1 MTKVFKNI
9 LISLCGMFAFLFAGF
24 FFVGCSVDYS
34 KISLVADKQSI
45 ELEVGESAEVIF
57 TIQNYQNGFSNKIQI
72 NPRSDGQTAVFS
84 ASSPVY
90 ISKDQIKVTI
100 TGVAGGF
107 GELSVS
113 TLEGGKEC
121 SVSVYVDQYS
131 SSMEFDDTVLYVSN
145 KTEFIP
151 SPSQFIFDDHTTHKE
166 LSYYYLETKSDINFN
181 TYTLTNLDFENSL
194 ASFFDGVNY
203 AEATIQQFDKVK
215 LVKTDENSLILS
227 LNGVESEI
235 ALTSDFKFLAVYDY
249 SLNNE
254 DYDNI
259 VYDVATVNVLPDIN
273 ANVTGGYMD
282 INTGAVDFQPLDDDN
297 IVIVPNN
304 THMVQYLL
312 KIEMENSIADAPLKI
327 NKYQSNNYVDIDFY
341 NFETDEQ
348 EDKTVYYL
356 KISQN
361 AQTQANTDL
370 YFEIFYDIAQ
380 GIEDESVNVLKHYSI
395 EIQIAP
401 TALTVNGT
409 SEPERLILYNYYR
422 YPEFGW
428 NDLFLD
434 VISGYSSSPNY
445 EGVYFTFDQTY
456 LDIMYNGITINSGNE
471 RLFTDLSIPFRI
483 RGKLGINQI
492 SNLVVTVHLKSDI
505 LQDAEELTIDINCSI
520 IAGATSVLVDE
531 NYTGNYFYLDYNGG
545 SKNFD
550 LQIYADH
557 SFQYSTYTFLS
568 GVDVLDID
576 TNDDKPYTEVGD
588 RYYINLKL
596 TPKLT
601 GIGLY
606 RVYLDNGMPIELTF
620 NVVKT
625 LSSDTTNIQLTNSGN
640 EAVTEAYYSAEDG
653 ADFDNTLNI
662 EILNPSTKSDIT
674 FGNVAQFTI
683 TANVNSDGIKYVP
696 NENGYVAI
704 SKVNDYYRIS
714 TLENGM
720 TKITF
725 TLSGF
730 EIEDFRTR
738 AKEIKLYVNVSSYS
752 LIDEFYM
759 KNGDDYALNNTVYYV
774 IGGGELQKE
783 NESVTF
789 TPVANY
795 SNSMN
800 FYQYFFV
807 QEAFVD
813 IFENAKKNENV
824 ETEELYDYV
833 LNNDQIYTEIVYEK
847 YSRKFI
853 YFHAQYIYSYNGNS
867 SYSNA
872 ITTTEVK
879 VTKTY
884 VLNGQVK
891 SEIKN
896 IILQFESGLIFSA
909 SDFEYIDRNEIG
921 DVIATYTVEFSN
933 VYSVGLNGNFDVD
946 SFTYTNSLPS
956 EYSISLSANLRQRN
970 STMKYD
976 CKIQT
981 KLYQSVEGISLTT
994 SLSQLNFSNSNL
1006 NYSLG
1011 VYTYPT
1017 TSTNK
1022 SVRVEFIRTN
1032 GNPYVNMVEW
1042 DIENTDSENGVY
1054 TINLSCEDF
1063 FNENRNNIVNIEDY
1077 LTGKIYIYPSEW
1089 GDSYTSIDASL
1100 QPIVIDV
1107 QYRNGSKA
1115 NPYLLETAE
1124 DIININANETTLKSH
1139 YEISTVIDMSAVKD
1153 FTPIGILKVNGK
1165 NVLYGFSGS
1174 IIGTNSQAAITNIV
1188 VTENNFSAKVEKETI
1203 SGNVDILYTGLFAQ
1217 LNAPYKLDE
1226 DDPLSEVITP
1236 KIENV
1241 SFSGKFELDA
1251 DSRAYVSLL
1260 TAVNRGDLINVGVRI
1275 NESNINMRLIGS
1287 ALYYGAVAGINYGN
1301 IVQDFSKYDGTG
1313 YNYKIYTDKEIYVDE
1328 NGNNYVLDDSNTK
1341 VYVDKDKYAI
1351 DENGER
1357 IKYDEDGNVLLS
1369 SRDYTGQNT
1378 KNLAYYYGFVN
1389 INSFPA
1395 DVYAGGIVGA
1405 SSGVV
1410 KRISSSI
1417 LKLYGYSAYSAYTL
1431 ISVTETNNSVDYYD
1445 AYVGGAVGIATYN
1458 SGSSSLSEYL
1468 IDLDSPKSGNT
1479 ISNLLVGGEINTSTV
1494 ANHIDAVGG
1503 IVGFVDTLKVETIDV
1518 LDNTSRTFLRA
1529 KEYVGGIVGYDTY
1542 AENYGNYTNL
1552 GTGNVVE
1559 AVDDGRNNFYAS
1571 MIIKYKTLDNLPEDT
1586 TISKNAF
1593 FAVGNS
1599 TRNGRSYATFN
1610 FTVNTYL
1617 KRNYTQV
1624 KEEDVI
1630 STNSSSVS
1638 NYYGDYIILK
1648 ISNNETHIKNAYTF
1662 EFKEV
1667 NLDLEDSEYAMT
1679 QSSGSDLDVSV
1690 YFMYYFSVQ
1699 GRLNEEGYAG
1709 AQDEIEELNFITPNS
1724 SFYPFSLGSQDV
1736 NISSTNSNIL
1746 SVDVNGNLTVK
1757 GTGLATITLTS
1768 ILNVVQSR
1776 VIYIYIVNYFDKNV
1790 SSSIFYT
1797 SGSVNGV
1804 NITDGS
1810 NLNIYGN
1817 SNTNVHTVPTYNL
1830 SDGET
1835 YNGDK
1840 FTITTGGVLNYKNVS
1855 YNLTKNTQLAVS
1867 SAEKTKYNKTADTS
1881 IVNGKEYFVYDEE
1894 TGIYFLVENPVV
1906 EDIANYYEQEYFS
1919 SVQINKQTIVFFKDK
1934 TKNPVE
1940 GDVDTYRL
1948 TPMLKV
1954 VIQVGTEKY
1963 EFYYQLDNS
1972 TINLDVTYKESA
1984 TSIRTNSKYY
1994 SMQTN
1999 NTFKDTITVISTNKN
2014 ELVFYQIFDKNGVL
2028 VQNRLPENLTQ
2039 FDSSS
2044 DRESAWLNY
2053 MNTMSN
2059 ENDLFDIRFSSVG
2072 ENVFEFN
2079 CQINANSE
2087 KFLNRFDH
2095 DIYGEYTVHLYC
2107 SELENGVSYSFKLM
2121 LDEAEINYVSINNY
2135 SNYKDVSVADEVVV
2149 PSQRG
2154 MLEISID
2161 PVEAVFEEFT
2171 IKNNAVN
2178 YNDGAAEAIFTFA
2191 YEKINENASKE
2202 YVLVQTF
2209 GRFVNGTFSFT
2220 YKEMTDLF
2228 NSLNAEFEENEEQSS
2243 VNYTGKVYISYYM
2256 PSNNVDDGVDVGF
2269 DISVT
2274 YGNNG
2279 QYTMNSTTLL
2289 KTKLGSFAKLTF
2301 ADKQD
2306 RGGVYYVARGLSYN
2320 LNLSYY
2326 GFSEDQITIT
2336 STNDFIADVTN
2347 VGGNYVLNVTSE
2359 SINYSNDIGYKIE
2372 INTVASKIVDNVLIT
2387 TTDTLTLY
2395 VMEYV
2400 LNYAYADG
2408 VYEDIVKGMENGVIS
2423 DAIGNPYTLEFS
2435 IREFMEYDSSNAV
2448 VNKEV
2453 EDFISEMTQNIKWTV
2468 YLNDQPTELAENK
2481 VIRTDYY
2488 SINSYVVT
2496 PLRIYSAES
2505 DIYHFSA
2512 SANYNMRNGL
2522 YYYSAISTNA
2532 YPIYTE
2538 FSFDVHQQS
2547 TEDSPIPIETYEEFI
2562 DMKDNEWY
2570 ILLNDISLP
2579 SSESASA
2586 GGIEQFSPISA
2597 NIAGLDGN
2605 GYSLE
2610 MAGTYSYDTIS
2621 EFGIFASISEN
2632 TILQNV
2638 TVTLTH
2644 DVVVKLG
2651 VSTFNVGLLAAN
2663 NDGIITNCLVN
2674 SSTGAESLSVVCST
2688 ATQNSYV
2695 AGLVSNNSGY
2705 ITNSRSKINIY
2716 ANVNLAGFV
2725 GQNSGIISSSYYSSA
2740 TLKNQTNTTSEYTAG
2755 FVVVNSGEIHTSYVS
2770 GEMASNLMFYYGE
2783 ENSIQ
2788 SNNNITGFVYTN
2800 NGSVE
2805 DCYSN
2810 ITLRQSGAFASGFVF
2825 ENSGNIARCFST
2837 SVLESEQTSNYGF
2850 ARYNNDSNAIIEDC
2864 YYLSQKAVEVS
2875 DGQIVDINVS
2885 IGEIVL
2891 NENTDISPL
2900 NTYQFGKNGLEEFF
2914 SSYVVTEGREIS
2926 SVWFYNENVSDL
2938 NNFNGSVFNTG
2949 RLELVAPNIVAFSQ
2963 RELDRIETVVD
2974 EVTGATS
2981 AKYIYTYSANSNPLG
2996 SMYNPILISDAETME
3011 NYILQENNSASYN
3024 YSYYRLIADVDYSEY
3039 LYNSKLYTTKFMG
3052 YLEGNFM
3059 TVSGMSL
3066 VSSESMTS
3074 AGMFAELGSS
3084 SILDAVGTIMNFDFR
3099 PESISFANTD
3109 VVGAL
3114 VGKVDNGK
3122 IYNVNLSKSN
3132 TQQIVVNGKN
3142 IVGGAVGL
3150 ALGKYDIKNLYSQ
3163 YSAKA
3168 RYQAASNNFNS
3179 NVAVYSSYSF
3189 AGSLIGV
3196 VSGTGTVY
3204 NSKTDTA
3211 VSVLADKAGLL
3222 FGLIDQNATVEKIYV
3237 EMQSGMIVNAY
3248 SYGGLVVGESKG
3260 VVEDVEVVG
3269 LDGYEYFEGFK
3280 KIPSMPTA
3288 LGGYAG
3294 LISGGIISNVEITQS
3309 ISTSNQSSSDGV
3321 RYLGG
3326 LGGMVTGATEISN
3339 VTINA
3344 NLVGFMYVGGVIGYL
3359 NVPSNTVYFTDI
3371 NVSSNM
3377 YVYGHRLIESGIG
3390 GLVGYVGDSSIVSL
3404 DSSNIEGETDKF
3416 NTNTFK
3422 ISANSTIYLY
3432 NTSIE
3437 IFVGGIVGL
3446 NKSNISHSVLNTEI
3460 YLTGNNQALDMSQAY
3475 TNETLSAVVTK
3486 DEDTG
3491 IADLKIG
3498 TVKEEDKEY
3507 QTIFATSFSS
3517 TNTKYYCNISFETIN
3532 PIQKTGSY
3540 LRLNIYGSASMPED
3554 LNI

>member
-9 LISLCGMFAFLFAGF
+9 LISLCGVFAFLFAGF

-45 ELEVGESAEVIF
+45 ELEVGESTEIVF
-57 TIQNYQNGFSNKIQI
+57 TIENYQSGFSNKVQV
-72 NPRSDGQTAVFS
+72 NPRSDGQTAIFS
-84 ASSPVY
+84 ASDPVY
-90 ISKDQIKVTI
+90 ISKDQIKITI
-100 TGVAGGF
+100 TGTAGGY

-121 SVSVYVDQYS
+121 SVSVYVNQYS

-145 KTEFIP
+145 KTEFVP
-151 SPSQFIFDDHTTHKE
+151 DSSQFIFDNHTTHKE

-181 TYTLTNLDFENSL
+181 TYTLTDLDFENNL
-194 ASFFDGVNY
+194 ASFFDGINY
-203 AEATIQQFDKVK
+203 AEATIQKFDKVK
-215 LVKTDENSLILS
+215 LVKTDVNTLVLS
-227 LNGVESEI
+227 LNGVESQI
-235 ALTSDFKFLAVYDY
+235 PLTSDFKFLAVYDH

-254 DYDNI
+254 EYENI
-259 VYDVATVNVLPDIN
+259 VYDVATVYVLPDIN

-304 THMVQYLL
+304 THMIQYLL
-312 KIEMENSIADAPLKI
+312 KIEMENSIAEAPLKM

-341 NFETDEQ
+341 DYVADEQ

-380 GIEDESVNVLKHYSI
+380 GIEDESVNVVKQYSI

-428 NDLFLD
+428 NDLYLD

-471 RLFTDLSIPFRI
+471 RLFTDLNIPFKI
-483 RGKLGINQI
+483 RGKLGITQI

-505 LQDAEELTIDINCSI
+505 LQDADELTVDINCSI

-531 NYTGNYFYLDYNGG
+531 NYNGSYFYLDYSGG
-545 SKNFD
+545 KQNFD

-576 TNDDKPYTEVGD
+576 TNDDNPYTEVGD
-588 RYYINLKL
+588 RYYINLSL

-625 LSSDTTNIQLTNSGN
+625 LSSDTTSIQLTNSGN
-640 EAVTEAYYSAEDG
+640 EAVTEAYYSVEDG

-662 EILNPSTKSDIT
+662 EILNPSTKSDIS

-714 TLENGM
+714 TLDNGM

-759 KNGDDYALNNTVYYV
+759 RNGDDYALNNTVYYV
-774 IGGGELQKE
+774 IGGGNLQKE
-783 NESVTF
+783 NESVTL

-795 SNSMN
+795 SDSMN
-800 FYQYFFV
+800 FYQYFYS

-813 IFENAKKNENV
+813 IFENAKKNNNV

-833 LNNDQIYTEIVYEK
+833 LSSDQIYTEIVYEK

-853 YFHAQYIYSYNGNS
+853 YFYAQYIYSYNGNS
-867 SYSNA
+867 SYSTA

-884 VLNGQVK
+884 VENGQVK
-891 SEIKN
+891 TEIKN
-896 IILQFESGLIFSA
+896 IILQLESGLIFSA

-921 DVIATYTVEFSN
+921 DVLATYTVEFSN

-981 KLYQSVEGISLTT
+981 SLYQSVEGISLTT

-1042 DIENTDSENGVY
+1042 EIENTDSENGVY

-1077 LTGKIYIYPSEW
+1077 LTGRIYIYPSEW

-1124 DIININANETTLKSH
+1124 DIVNINANETTLKSH
-1139 YEISTVIDMSAVKD
+1139 YEISTVIDMSAVKN
-1153 FTPIGILKVNGK
+1153 FVPIGILNVNGK

-1174 IIGTNSQAAITNIV
+1174 IIGTNSQAAITNIAV
-1188 VTENNFSAKVEKETI
+1188 SENNFSAKVEKETV
-1203 SGNVDILYTGLFAQ
+1203 SGNFDILYAGLFAQ
-1217 LNAPYKLDE
+1217 INSSYKLDE

-1241 SFSGKFELDA
+1241 SFSGKFELNA
-1251 DSRAYVSLL
+1251 NSRAYVSLL
-1260 TAVNRGDLINVGVRI
+1260 TAVNRGELVNVGVKI
-1275 NESNINMRLIGS
+1275 NESNINMNLKDS
-1287 ALYYGAVAGINYGN
+1287 ALYYGAVAAVNYGN
-1301 IVQDFSKYDGTG
+1301 IIQDFTKYDGTG
-1313 YNYKIYTDKEIYVDE
+1313 YNYKVYNDSQIYVDG
-1328 NGNNYVLDDSNTK
+1328 NGNDYILDDSNTK
-1341 VYVDKDKYAI
+1341 VYVDKEKYAI
-1351 DENGER
+1351 DENGNR

-1389 INSFPA
+1389 INSVPSEI
-1395 DVYAGGIVGA
+1395 YAGGIVGA

-1410 KRISSSI
+1410 ERVSSSL

-1431 ISVTETNNSVDYYD
+1431 ISVTEKNNSVDYHY
-1445 AYVGGAVGIATYN
+1445 AYVGGAVGVATYN
-1458 SGSSSLSEYL
+1458 AGTSSISGYL
-1468 IDLDSPKSGNT
+1468 IDLDTPRSGNT
-1479 ISNLLVGGEINTSTV
+1479 ISNLLVGGEINTSTLS
-1494 ANHIDAVGG
+1494 NHIDAAGG
-1503 IVGFVDTLKVETIDV
+1503 IVGFVDTLEVATIDV
-1518 LDNTSRTFLRA
+1518 INNTSRVFVRA
-1529 KEYVGGIVGYDTY
+1529 KEYAGGIAGYDTY
-1542 AENYGNYTNL
+1542 AEDYGNYTNF
-1552 GTGNVVE
+1552 GTGNVIE

-1571 MIIKYKTLDNLPEDT
+1571 MIIKYKTLENLPADT
-1586 TISKNAF
+1586 TIAKNSF

-1610 FTVNTYL
+1610 FAVYTYL

-1624 KEEDVI
+1624 DKDDLV
-1630 STNSSSVS
+1630 STNSSSVT
-1638 NYYGDYIILK
+1638 NYYGDYIILN
-1648 ISNNETHIKNAYTF
+1648 ISNNEVHINNSYTF

-1667 NLDLEDSEYAMT
+1667 NLNLEESEYAMT
-1679 QSSGSDLDVSV
+1679 QNGKDNIDVSV
-1690 YFMYYFSVQ
+1690 YFLYYFSVQ
-1699 GRLNEEGYAG
+1699 GRLNEDGYAG
-1709 AQDEIEELNFITPNS
+1709 AQDEIEDLNFITPNS
-1724 SFYPFSLGSQDV
+1724 DFYPFSLGSQDV

-1776 VIYIYIVNYFDKNV
+1776 VIYIYIVNYFDKDV

-1797 SGSVNGV
+1797 SGNVNGV
-1804 NITDGS
+1804 SISDES
-1810 NLNIYGN
+1810 NLYIYGN
-1817 SNTNVHTVPTYNL
+1817 SSSNIYTVPTYNL
-1830 SDGET
+1830 SDGKT
-1835 YNGDK
+1835 YNGDS
-1840 FTITTGGVLNYKNVS
+1840 FTVTKDGVLNYKNVS
-1855 YNLTKNTQLAVS
+1855 YNLTKNTQVAVS
-1867 SAEKTKYNKTADTS
+1867 SVDKTEYIKTSDTS
-1881 IVNGKEYFVYDEE
+1881 IVDGKEYFVYDEE
-1894 TGIYFLVENPVV
+1894 TGVYTLVAEPVV
-1906 EDIANYYEQEYFS
+1906 EDIGNYYEQQYYS

-1934 TKNPVE
+1934 TKYPAD
-1940 GDVDTYRL
+1940 GDIDEYTM

-1954 VIQVGTEKY
+1954 VIQVGDEKY
-1963 EFYYQLDNS
+1963 EFYYELENS
-1972 TINLDVTYKESA
+1972 TINFNVVYKETA
-1984 TSIRTNSKYY
+1984 TSIRTNSKFY

-1999 NTFKDTITVISTNKN
+1999 NTFKDTITVVSTNKN
-2014 ELVFYQIFDKNGVL
+2014 EMVFYDIFYNGVS
-2028 VQNRLPENLTQ
+2028 VQNRLPNDLTQ
-2039 FDSSS
+2039 FDTASN
-2044 DRESAWLNY
+2044 REEAWLNY
-2053 MNTMSN
+2053 MNTMN
-2059 ENDLFDIRFSSVG
+2059 NQKDLFDIQFSRVG

-2079 CQINANSE
+2079 CQINVNSD
-2087 KFLNRFDH
+2087 KFLNRFEE
-2095 DIYGEYTVHLYC
+2095 DIYGEYTVYLYC
-2107 SELENGVSYSFKLM
+2107 NELTEGVSYSFKLI
-2121 LDEAEINYVSINNY
+2121 LDEAEINYISINNY
-2135 SNYKDVSVADEVVV
+2135 SNYKDVSVSDEVVV

-2161 PVEAVFEEFT
+2161 PVEAVFEEFS
-2171 IKNNAVN
+2171 IKNNAIN
-2178 YNDGAAEAIFTFA
+2178 YNDGATEAIFTFA

-2202 YVLVQTF
+2202 YVLLQTF
-2209 GRFVNGTFSFT
+2209 GRFVDGTFSFT

-2228 NSLNAEFEENEEQSS
+2228 ASLNAQFEDENAS

-2256 PSNNVDDGVDVGF
+2256 PSNNVDDSADVGF
-2269 DISVT
+2269 DVSVT
-2274 YGNNG
+2274 YGNEG
-2279 QYTMNSTTLL
+2279 QYSMDSTILL
-2289 KTKLGSFAKLTF
+2289 KTKLGSYAKLTF
-2301 ADKQD
+2301 ADKED
-2306 RGGVYYVARGLSYN
+2306 LGGVYYVARGLSYN

-2336 STNDFIADVTN
+2336 STNDFVADVSN

-2372 INTVASKIVDNVLIT
+2372 INTVASKVVDNVLIT

-2400 LNYAYADG
+2400 LNYVYVDG
-2408 VYEDIVKGMENGVIS
+2408 VYEDIVKGMEDGIIS
-2423 DAIGNPYTLEFS
+2423 DAIGNPYTLEFA
-2435 IREFMEYDSSNAV
+2435 IRDFMEYDSSNAV

-2468 YLNDQPTELAENK
+2468 YLNDNPTELAQNK
-2481 VIRTDYY
+2481 TIRTDYY

-2496 PLRIYSAES
+2496 PLRIYDAES

-2512 SANYNMRNGL
+2512 SANYSMRNGL
-2522 YYYSAISTNA
+2522 YYYSDVSTNSN
-2532 YPIYTE
+2532 PIYTE

-2547 TEDSPIPIETYEEFI
+2547 TEDSPIPIENYEEFI
-2562 DMKDNEWY
+2562 DMQDGEWY
-2570 ILLNDISLP
+2570 ILLNDITLP
-2579 SSESASA
+2579 GNESAAVS
-2586 GGIEQFSPISA
+2586 GIEQFSPITA

-2605 GYSLE
+2605 GYALE

-2621 EFGIFASISEN
+2621 DFGVFASVSEN
-2632 TILQNV
+2632 TVLQNV
-2638 TVTLTH
+2638 TVTLTN
-2644 DVVVKLG
+2644 DVVIKLSS
-2651 VSTFNVGLLAAN
+2651 STFNVGLLASTN
-2663 NDGIITNCLVN
+2663 NGIITNCLVD
-2674 SSTGAESLSVVCST
+2674 SSTGSEGLSVVCLTT
-2688 ATQNSYV
+2688 AQNSYV
-2695 AGLVSNNSGY
+2695 AGLVSNNTGH
-2705 ITNSRSKINIY
+2705 ITNSRSKINIF

-2725 GQNSGIISSSYYSSA
+2725 GQNSGIISSSYYSSS

-2755 FVVVNSGEIHTSYVS
+2755 FVVLNSGEIHTSYVS
-2770 GEMASNLMFYYGE
+2770 GEMTSNLMFYYGE

-2825 ENSGNIARCFST
+2825 ENTGNIARCFST

-2850 ARYNNDSNAIIEDC
+2850 ARYNSDEKAVIEDC
-2864 YYLSQKAVEVS
+2864 YYLSQSNVRVS
-2875 DGQIVDINVS
+2875 DSQTVDINVS

-2891 NENTDISPL
+2891 DEKTDISPL
-2900 NTYQFGKNGLEEFF
+2900 NTYQFGKGGLEEFF
-2914 SSYVVTEGREIS
+2914 SSYVVAEGRDIS
-2926 SVWFYNENVSDL
+2926 SVWFYNENASDL
-2938 NNFNGSVFNTG
+2938 SNFNGSVFNTG

-2974 EVTGATS
+2974 SATGATS
-2981 AKYIYTYSANSNPLG
+2981 AKYIYTYTSNSNPLG
-2996 SMYNPILISDAETME
+2996 SVYNPILISDAETME
-3011 NYILQENNSASYN
+3011 NYILQENNTANYN
-3024 YSYYRLIADVDYSEY
+3024 YSYYRLISDIDYSEY

-3052 YLEGNFM
+3052 YIEGNFM
-3059 TVSGMSL
+3059 SVSGMAL
-3066 VSSESMTS
+3066 VSSEAMTS

-3084 SILDAVGTIMNFDFR
+3084 SILDAVGTIMNFDFN
-3099 PESISFANTD
+3099 PQSISFANTD

-3122 IYNVNLSKSN
+3122 IYNVNLTKNN
-3132 TQQIVVNGKN
+3132 TQQTIVNGKN

-3150 ALGKYDIKNLYSQ
+3150 AIGKYDIQNLYSQ

-3168 RYQAASNNFNS
+3168 RYQSASNNFNS
-3179 NVAVYSSYSF
+3179 NVVVYSSYSF

-3196 VSGTGTVY
+3196 VSGTGRVY
-3204 NSKTDTA
+3204 NSVTDIA

-3222 FGLIDQNATVEKIYV
+3222 FGLIDQNANVEKVYLQ
-3237 EMQSGMIVNAY
+3237 MQSGMIVNAY

-3260 VVEDVEVVG
+3260 IVEDVTVVG
-3269 LDGYEYFEGFK
+3269 LAGSENFEGFK
-3280 KIPSMPTA
+3280 KVPSMPTA

-3294 LISGGIISNVEITQS
+3294 LISGGIISDVDISQS
-3309 ISTSNQSSSDGV
+3309 ISVSNQSASDGV
-3321 RYLGG
+3321 KYIGG

-3344 NLVGFMYVGGVIGYL
+3344 NLTGFMYVGGLIGYL

-3377 YVYGHRLIESGIG
+3377 YVYGHRLVEAGIG
-3390 GLVGYVGDSSIVSL
+3390 GLVGYVGENSIVSL
-3404 DSSNIEGETDKF
+3404 DSSAVDDKGDTF

-3422 ISANSTIYLY
+3422 VSANSTVYLY
-3432 NTSIE
+3432 GSNIE
-3437 IFVGGIVGL
+3437 IYAGGIVGV
-3446 NKSNISHSVLNTEI
+3446 NKSNLSHSVLNTDI
-3460 YLTGNNQALDMSQAY
+3460 YLTGYNQAFDMSQTY
-3475 TNETLSAVVTK
+3475 TNKALSAVVEK
-3486 DEDTG
+3486 DGNTG
-3491 IADLKIG
+3491 VVDLQI
-3498 TVKEEDKEY
+3498 DKVENGDEVY
-3507 QTIFATSFSS
+3507 QTILATSLTS
-3517 TNTKYYCNISFETIN
+3517 TNTKYYCNISFETAD
-3532 PIQKTGSY
+3532 PTEKSGSSSY
-3540 LRLNIYGSASMPED
+3540 LRLNLYGKVCMPED
-3554 LNI
+3554 LSI